1 MSALIHRKPARP
13 GGSAPPLPVIPLGG
27 APECRAWS
35 PQHIPVIRQGGI
47 DMMSIEPLS
56 LASASV
62 LTGPTDIWDGSR
74 SMTFAP
80 GEEIYGQD
88 ESTDLIYQLVK
99 GSIRTSHLLPDGR
112 RQIGDFYYEGDVF
125 GVEPGSG
132 HRFSAEALTTC
143 EVLVVKR
150 SGSAAFAPGRVQ
162 QLVWAAT
169 TTELARAQMHML
181 LLGRATACERVARFL
196 LDMADRFR
204 EDLVTLPMS
213 RQDMADY
220 LGLTIE
226 TVSRM
231 LGRLQADGLVE
242 FAGSRH
248 FRVRHRG
255 GLKRL
260 AAA

>member
-1 MSALIHRKPARP
+1 MT
-13 GGSAPPLPVIPLGG
+13 
-27 APECRAWS
+27 
-35 PQHIPVIRQGGI
+35 
-47 DMMSIEPLS
+47 SIEPLS
-56 LASASV
+56 RASNSV
-62 LTGPTDIWDGSR
+62 LSGAAEIWDGSL
-74 SMTFAP
+74 SMNFAP

-88 ESTDLIYQLVK
+88 ESADLIYQLVK

-112 RQIGDFYYEGDVF
+112 RQVGDFYYEGDVF
-125 GVEPGSG
+125 GVESGSE

-169 TTELARAQMHML
+169 ATELARAQVHLL

-196 LDMADRFR
+196 LDIADRFR
-204 EDLVTLPMS
+204 DELVTLPMS

-231 LGRLQADGLVE
+231 IGRLQADGVVE
-242 FAGSRH
+242 FSGSRH
-248 FRVRHRG
+248 FRIRHRG